1 MKIMLSDFHLILIRT
16 LWILSLSQLKM
27 KHTQRGYGGVQNYPN
42 NWVKKMKGLR
52 SENW

>member
-16 LWILSLSQLKM
+16 LSQLKI
-27 KHTQRGYGGVQNYPN
+27 KHTQAGYGGVQNYPS